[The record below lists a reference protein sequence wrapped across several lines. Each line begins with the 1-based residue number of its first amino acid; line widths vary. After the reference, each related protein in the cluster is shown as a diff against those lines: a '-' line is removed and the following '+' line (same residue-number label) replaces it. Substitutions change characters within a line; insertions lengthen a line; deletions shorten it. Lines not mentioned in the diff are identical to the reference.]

1 MKMSQVKR
9 WRKVRVGTSILLEFE
24 AKDRLQGL
32 DTARQALS
40 SISIRDTAV
49 FNSSIT
55 QQFSS

>member
-1 MKMSQVKR
+1 MSQVKR
-9 WRKVRVGTSILLEFE
+9 WREVRVGTNVLLEFE

-32 DTARQALS
+32 DTVWQALS